1 MGKAREQEVRLTMA
15 GVVALMAVAAL
26 LLVLAA
32 VSFGG
37 KWHGTVSGIS
47 GSQDRAS
54 AVYELEP
61 K

>member
-26 LLVLAA
+26 LLVLAV
-32 VSFGG
+32 VSFGD

-54 AVYELEP
+54 AVYAQR
-61 K
+61 